1 MASLCCNAG
10 THIGYYN
17 ADKKLDVP
25 VAIGTVGTYCD
36 KCGKLC
42 EFTDNNGNE
51 YTTEG
56 ILKLKKP
63 LSVYVTYDP
72 LNEMPIC
79 VHNKPNMLC
88 SVCGKRKYKQRLAY
102 QLVEKKFIV
111 KSGNKLKKI
120 EKDIEEIIDYM
131 NEIYN

>member
-1 MASLCCNAG
+1 MSSLCCNAS

-17 ADKKLDVP
+17 VDKKLDIP

-42 EFTDNNGNE
+42 EFTDDKGNE
-51 YTTEG
+51 YTTFSVV
-56 ILKLKKP
+56 KPKKF
-63 LSVYVTYDP
+63 LTVYVTYDP
-72 LNEMPIC
+72 LNEIPIC
-79 VHNKPNMLC
+79 IHDKPNMIC
-88 SVCGKRKYKQRLAY
+88 KVCNKRKYKQRLAY

-120 EKDIEEIIDYM
+120 
-131 NEIYN
+131 